1 VTSQRFPLRSLIV
14 VAAIVSALIPLTAV
28 KTMAI
33 DATPSGCT
41 SIEDIPVTYGIEY
54 GAAIQGIFND
64 FDGMGDGCVDCHV
77 NPMPAGGLS
86 LESGISWGN
95 LVAQPSNEDASLI
108 YVVPKS
114 PKKSLLFQ
122 KVNCDS
128 PDVGDR
134 MPLGFGDL
142 SPEQQALIY
151 DWIAEGAPS
160 GTTDDIFHNDF
171 DPRGFVQ

>member
-1 VTSQRFPLRSLIV
+1 MRFSFSRSQLTIVAIAILSAGTALTTSS
-14 VAAIVSALIPLTAV
+14 VAAT
-28 KTMAI
+28 
-33 DATPSGCT
+33 DAAPSGCT
-41 SIEDIPVTYGIEY
+41 SIADIPVTYTIEY

-86 LESGISWGN
+86 LESGISWDD
-95 LVAQPSNEDASLI
+95 LFDQPSNEDSSLV
-108 YVVPKS
+108 YVVPNH
-114 PKKSLLFQ
+114 PKASLLFQ

-134 MPLGFGDL
+134 MPLGFTPL

-160 GTTDDIFHNDF
+160 GTTDDLFHNGF
-171 DPRGFVQ
+171 DIRGFVE